1 MDLSFQMSAAERVKL
16 GRRDGKHKK
25 NNNKVAPVLQKR
37 AFTPR
42 DRMQEMKILY
52 DMWSAGMDTEDM
64 TVRVG
69 LQIRFDFHF
78 LTVCFKWNYKNRT

>member
-1 MDLSFQMSAAERVKL
+1 MDLSFQISAAERVKL
-16 GRRDGKHKK
+16 GRRDGKQKK
-25 NNNKVAPVLQKR
+25 NNNKFAPVLQKR

-78 LTVCFKWNYKNRT
+78 QIVSYKWSSKNRN